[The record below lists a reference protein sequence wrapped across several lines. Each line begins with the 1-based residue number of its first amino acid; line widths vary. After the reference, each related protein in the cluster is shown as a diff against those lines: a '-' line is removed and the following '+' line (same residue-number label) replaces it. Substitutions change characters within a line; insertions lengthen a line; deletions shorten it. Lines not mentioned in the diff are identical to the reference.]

1 MIKMLDNQD
10 IDRLKTIF
18 ATKADFDKLETE
30 VVKLILEVNRIHV
43 TLDVILKKMDRPWQ
57 DEMLENHEKRIH
69 RLELGR
75 IDN

>member
-1 MIKMLDNQD
+1 MLDNQD